1 MTAFPISTEEYEKL
15 NPVVTLNHA
24 AATVQYCT
32 PNKLTAW
39 RVNTLFSKEPYTLEW
54 IAEFGGDEVLVDIGA
69 NVGMYTVWA
78 ARTRGIKVFAF
89 EPESQNYALLNRKIL
104 LNGLTEQ
111 VRAYCAGLSN
121 ETGFSDMYLSELKI
135 GGSCHAVGDPR
146 NFKLEPFETHLV
158 QGCHFTTLDA
168 LVAQGTVPVPNHIK
182 IDVDGFEHKVIQGA
196 AATLENRQVK
206 SVLVEVNTN
215 LAEHQD
221 LIVRLTDLGFSVS
234 QEQVAS
240 ALHTEG
246 VFEGVADHVF
256 RR

>member
-1 MTAFPISTEEYEKL
+1 MTAFPISIEEYEKL

-121 ETGFSDMYLSELKI
+121 ETGFGDMYLSELKI
-135 GGSCHAVGDPR
+135 GGSCHAVGDPQFQARAVR
-146 NFKLEPFETHLV
+146 NPTGAGLPFHHPGCARRAGDGAGAEPY
-158 QGCHFTTLDA
+158 
-168 LVAQGTVPVPNHIK
+168 
-182 IDVDGFEHKVIQGA
+182 
-196 AATLENRQVK
+196 
-206 SVLVEVNTN
+206 
-215 LAEHQD
+215 QD
-221 LIVRLTDLGFSVS
+221 RCRRL
-234 QEQVAS
+234 
-240 ALHTEG
+240 
-246 VFEGVADHVF
+246 
-256 RR
+256 